1 MLHCGVESVGHHDL
15 MTLEIT
21 VRGSA
26 ETSHPPERA
35 TVTMAAAIEGSDKAD
50 VFADAVALQDPL
62 TKQLRELVDLGAVTT
77 WSSAQVRV
85 FSHRPWDHEGKR
97 LDMVHVARV
106 EAVAE
111 FVDFERL
118 SGFLDFWSGKEGIE
132 IAGIAW
138 DVTLKNRRSY
148 ESEVRKAAVED
159 AIAKAQ
165 VYANSVR
172 RGKVVALQL
181 SDPGMLSNSPEPPMP
196 MSKMMVQADMGGG
209 LSLALA
215 PEEIVIHI
223 EVDARFSAE

>member
-1 MLHCGVESVGHHDL
+1 
-15 MTLEIT
+15 MTLQIT

-26 ETSHPPERA
+26 ETSHPAERA
-35 TVTMAAAIEGSDKAD
+35 TVSMAAAIEGSDKAK

-62 TKQLRELVDLGAVTT
+62 TTQLKELVDLGAVTT

-106 EAVAE
+106 EASAE

-132 IAGIAW
+132 IVGISW

-148 ESEVRKAAVED
+148 ESEVRKAAVDD
-159 AIAKAQ
+159 AVAKAQ

-172 RGKVVALQL
+172 RGKVVAQQL
-181 SDPGMLSNSPEPPMP
+181 SDPGMLSSQPQESGPMP
-196 MSKMMVQADMGGG
+196 KMMMAQADLGGG
-209 LSLALA
+209 PSLALA
-215 PEEIVIHI
+215 PEQIVIHI

>member
-1 MLHCGVESVGHHDL
+1 MGHHDL

-26 ETSHPPERA
+26 QTSHPAERA
-35 TVTMAAAIEGSDKAD
+35 TVSMAAAIEGSDKAE
-50 VFADAVALQDPL
+50 VFADAVALQEPL
-62 TKQLRELVDLGAVTT
+62 TKQLRELVDLDAVTT

-97 LDMVHVARV
+97 LALVHVARV

-132 IAGIAW
+132 ITGISW

-165 VYANSVR
+165 VYANAVR

-181 SDPGMLSNSPEPPMP
+181 SDPGMLSNNPQELGPPMA
-196 MSKMMVQADMGGG
+196 KMMASADMGGG
-209 LSLALA
+209 PSLALA
-215 PEEIVIHI
+215 PEQIVIHI
-223 EVDARFSAE
+223 EVDARFAAE

>member
-1 MLHCGVESVGHHDL
+1 

-26 ETSHPPERA
+26 ESHHPAERA
-35 TVTMAAAIEGSDKAD
+35 TVSMAAAIEGSDKAK
-50 VFADAVALQDPL
+50 VFADAIALQDPL
-62 TKQLRELVDLGAVTT
+62 TTQLKELVELDAVTT

-85 FSHRPWDHEGKR
+85 FSHRPWDQNGKR
-97 LDMVHVARV
+97 LDLVRVARV

-132 IAGIAW
+132 IIGISW
-138 DVTLKNRRSY
+138 DVTIKNRRSY
-148 ESEVRKAAVED
+148 ESEARKAAVDD
-159 AIAKAQ
+159 AVAKAQ

-181 SDPGMLSNSPEPPMP
+181 SDPGMLSTQPQEYGGAMP
-196 MSKMMVQADMGGG
+196 KMMMAQADMGGG
-209 LSLALA
+209 PSLDLT
-215 PEEIVIHI
+215 PDKIVIHV

>member
-1 MLHCGVESVGHHDL
+1 

-26 ETSHPPERA
+26 QTSHPAERA
-35 TVTMAAAIEGSDKAD
+35 TVSMAAAIEGSDKAE
-50 VFADAVALQDPL
+50 VFADAVALQEPL
-62 TKQLRELVDLGAVTT
+62 TKQLRELVDLDAVTT

-97 LDMVHVARV
+97 LALVHVARV

-132 IAGIAW
+132 ITGISW

-165 VYANSVR
+165 VYANAVR

-181 SDPGMLSNSPEPPMP
+181 SDPGMLSNNPQELGPPMA
-196 MSKMMVQADMGGG
+196 KMMASADMGGG
-209 LSLALA
+209 PSLALA
-215 PEEIVIHI
+215 PEQIVIHI
-223 EVDARFSAE
+223 EVDARFAAE